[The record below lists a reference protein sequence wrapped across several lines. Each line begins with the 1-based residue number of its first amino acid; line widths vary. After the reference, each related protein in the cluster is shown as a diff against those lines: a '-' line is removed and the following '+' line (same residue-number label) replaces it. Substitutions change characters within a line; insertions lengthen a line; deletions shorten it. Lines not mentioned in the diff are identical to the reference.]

1 MYFSRGLTNLMKWSD
16 LPNILDHDGKE
27 ILTLHNTGGVGLL
40 ESISD
45 SLKCEYDIHISTDEL
60 ISKIAQEILQNPDY
74 TRYMRV
80 PISQEEVNY
89 RLLSF
94 KQGDKY
100 ALLLSQV
107 YIPAISSALD
117 IHLRII
123 QNVGGYYTVLNAFP
137 LPSTQV
143 NIMDVK
149 KTVTLIL
156 VDGIYKPVVPK
167 KCALEQQ
174 DQQVPVPEAKY
185 DSEEKKR
192 KIEYSEEKGKE
203 IGLPQTECKS
213 PEKKKR
219 KIEEEKEDY

>member
-1 MYFSRGLTNLMKWSD
+1 MKWSD
-16 LPNILDHDGKE
+16 LPNIVDHDGKE
-27 ILTLHNTGGVGLL
+27 ILTLHNTGGVGPL
-40 ESISD
+40 ESISEC
-45 SLKCEYDIHISTDEL
+45 LNCEYDIHISTDEL

-74 TRYMRV
+74 TRYMKV
-80 PISQEEVNY
+80 PICQEEVNY

-107 YIPAISSALD
+107 YIPVISSALD
-117 IHLRII
+117 IHMRII
-123 QNVGGYYTVLNAFP
+123 QNVGGYYTVLNTFP

-167 KCALEQQ
+167 ECT
-174 DQQVPVPEAKY
+174 DQQ
-185 DSEEKKR
+185 
-192 KIEYSEEKGKE
+192 
-203 IGLPQTECKS
+203 QQ
-213 PEKKKR
+213 
-219 KIEEEKEDY
+219 EKEVDVH

>member
-1 MYFSRGLTNLMKWSD
+1 M
-16 LPNILDHDGKE
+16 DHDGKE
-27 ILTLHNTGGVGLL
+27 IKTLHNTGGVGLL
-40 ESISD
+40 ESISEC
-45 SLKCEYDIHISTDEL
+45 LKCEYDIHISTDEL

-80 PISQEEVNY
+80 LISQEEVNY

-107 YIPAISSALD
+107 YIPTISSVLD

-123 QNVGGYYTVLNAFP
+123 QNVGGYYTVLNTFP

-156 VDGIYKPVVPK
+156 VDGIYKQVLPK
-167 KCALEQQ
+167 KCTDEQQQ
-174 DQQVPVPEAKY
+174 DQEVHVIEPKCN
-185 DSEEKKR
+185 SEEKKR
-192 KIEYSEEKGKE
+192 KIEDTEEKVKGTQLCVPH
-203 IGLPQTECKS
+203 IECKS
-213 PEKKKR
+213 PEKKKK
-219 KIEEEKEDY
+219 KIENTEEQEK

>member
-1 MYFSRGLTNLMKWSD
+1 MCEYTELYPTVCIGR
-16 LPNILDHDGKE
+16 
-27 ILTLHNTGGVGLL
+27 ILTYPLYGSPQDHHQRAFDVHSGNQSSRLV
-40 ESISD
+40 
-45 SLKCEYDIHISTDEL
+45 
-60 ISKIAQEILQNPDY
+60 AQVQ
-74 TRYMRV
+74 RV
-80 PISQEEVNY
+80 H
-89 RLLSF
+89 
-94 KQGDKY
+94 KGHTMTY

-123 QNVGGYYTVLNAFP
+123 QNVGGYYTILNTFP

-167 KCALEQQ
+167 RCTPEQRQ
-174 DQQVPVPEAKY
+174 DQEVPVPEPKCN
-185 DSEEKKR
+185 SEEKKR
-192 KIEYSEEKGKE
+192 KIEYTEEKEKGKE

-213 PEKKKR
+213 PEKQKR
-219 KIEEEKEDY
+219 KIEEEKEEYKQVEVDQLKGNSTPK

>member
-1 MYFSRGLTNLMKWSD
+1 MKWSH

-40 ESISD
+40 ESISEC
-45 SLKCEYDIHISTDEL
+45 LKCEYDIHISTDEL

-74 TRYMRV
+74 TRYMKV

-117 IHLRII
+117 IHMRII
-123 QNVGGYYTVLNAFP
+123 QNVGGYYTVLNTFP
-137 LPSTQV
+137 LQSTQV

-149 KTVTLIL
+149 KSVTLII
-156 VDGIYKPVVPK
+156 DNGIYKPVVPK
-167 KCALEQQ
+167 KCT
-174 DQQVPVPEAKY
+174 DQQQQEKEVDVTEPECN
-185 DSEEKKR
+185 SEEKKR
-192 KIEYSEEKGKE
+192 KIQKTEEKE
-203 IGLPQTECKS
+203 LSVAETECKS
-213 PEKKKR
+213 PEKKK
-219 KIEEEKEDY
+219 KKFENTE